1 MNQFEYL
8 LMFASVILA
17 MAVSDVITS
26 LNRLLSAGAR
36 IRWDWLSP
44 LAATLAFLKIV
55 NQWWAWFGA
64 STFAGAM
71 TFGMF
76 LGVLVSAVLLFLL
89 AASALPDSLEEG
101 ADLRAYYQNT
111 ARRFWLLFAA
121 HIAVEF
127 AVSDWLQVSLLHARF
142 SLNSPLYLLPLVGVA
157 LAIWRN
163 RIVHTVSLVALIGLY
178 AGHSFSHALGQ

>member
-1 MNQFEYL
+1 
-8 LMFASVILA
+8 MFASIILA
-17 MAVSDVITS
+17 MAVGDVITS

-55 NQWWAWFGA
+55 KQWWAWFGGA
-64 STFAGAM
+64 SFAGGM

-89 AASALPDSLEEG
+89 AASALPDSLDEG
-101 ADLRAYYQNT
+101 TDLRDYYHAT

-121 HIAVEF
+121 HVAVEF
-127 AVSDWLQVSLLHARF
+127 AIADWLQVSLLHARF
-142 SLNSPLYLLPLVGVA
+142 TLNSPLYLLPLVGVA
-157 LAIWRN
+157 LAIWRQ
-163 RIVHTVSLVALIGLY
+163 RTLHTIGLLALIGLY
-178 AGHSFSHALGQ
+178 AGHSFTHVLGQ